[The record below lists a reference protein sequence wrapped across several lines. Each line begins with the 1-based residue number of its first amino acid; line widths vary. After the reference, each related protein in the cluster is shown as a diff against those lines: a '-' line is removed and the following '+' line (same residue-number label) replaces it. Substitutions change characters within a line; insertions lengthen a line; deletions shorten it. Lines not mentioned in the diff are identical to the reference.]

1 MIEFLQR
8 SKSLKISVFFLI
20 CALISYMMSSITALE
35 LPAFLLTVFM
45 VCSIFALAFTVYFV
59 FRKVFALNG
68 LISMFAFFATFSG
81 AVYVTNMLFADE
93 YLDLTWRYSLVVGGI
108 VLLVKVFKLFFI
120 DKSEIGIFEPS
131 DTSAQ
136 KQSDDKT
143 QN

>member
-1 MIEFLQR
+1 M
-8 SKSLKISVFFLI
+8 
-20 CALISYMMSSITALE
+20 
-35 LPAFLLTVFM
+35 
-45 VCSIFALAFTVYFV
+45 
-59 FRKVFALNG
+59 NG